1 MIIRRKLNLSADR
14 GIDEVKAEI
23 KAVEKDRERVK
34 SHQSDYD
41 SDKAFR
47 LDLKYLDEELEDLKA
62 ELGYLQAKE
71 NTLGK

>member
-1 MIIRRKLNLSADR
+1 MIIRRKL
-14 GIDEVKAEI
+14 GEKTIDEVKAEI
-23 KAVEKDRERVK
+23 KQLEKDRERIK

-47 LDLKYLDEELEDLKA
+47 LDLKYVDEELEDLKA

-71 NTLGK
+71 NIL

>member
-1 MIIRRKLNLSADR
+1 MIIRRKLGER
-14 GIDEVKAEI
+14 TIEEIKEEI

-34 SHQSDYD
+34 SHQADYD

-47 LDLKYLDEELEDLKA
+47 LDLKYLDEELEDLRA

-71 NTLGK
+71 NTL

>member
-1 MIIRRKLNLSADR
+1 MIIRRKSSFGER
-14 GIDEVKAEI
+14 TVEEVQAEI

-47 LDLKYLDEELEDLKA
+47 LDLKYLDEELEDLRA

>member
-1 MIIRRKLNLSADR
+1 MIIRRKSSLGER
-14 GIDEVKAEI
+14 TIEEVQAEI

-47 LDLKYLDEELEDLKA
+47 LDLKYLDEELEDLQA

>member
-1 MIIRRKLNLSADR
+1 MIIRRKSSLSDR
-14 GIDEVKAEI
+14 TIEEVKTEI

-34 SHQSDYD
+34 SHQADYD

-71 NTLGK
+71 NIL

>member
-1 MIIRRKLNLSADR
+1 MIIRRKSSLGER
-14 GIDEVKAEI
+14 TIEEVQAEI

-34 SHQSDYD
+34 SYQSDYD

-47 LDLKYLDEELEDLKA
+47 LDLKYLDEELEDLQA

>member
-1 MIIRRKLNLSADR
+1 MIIRRKLSEKT
-14 GIDEVKAEI
+14 IDEVRAEI
-23 KAVEKDRERVK
+23 KQLEKDKERIK

-47 LDLKYLDEELEDLKA
+47 LDLKYVDEELEDLKA

-71 NTLGK
+71 NIL

>member
-1 MIIRRKLNLSADR
+1 MIIRRKSSLGER
-14 GIDEVKAEI
+14 TIEEVQAEI
-23 KAVEKDRERVK
+23 KVVEKDRERVK

-71 NTLGK
+71 NVL

>member
-1 MIIRRKLNLSADR
+1 MIIRRKTNLSDR
-14 GIDEVKAEI
+14 TIEEVKAEI
-23 KAVEKDRERVK
+23 KAVEKDKERVK

-71 NTLGK
+71 NVL